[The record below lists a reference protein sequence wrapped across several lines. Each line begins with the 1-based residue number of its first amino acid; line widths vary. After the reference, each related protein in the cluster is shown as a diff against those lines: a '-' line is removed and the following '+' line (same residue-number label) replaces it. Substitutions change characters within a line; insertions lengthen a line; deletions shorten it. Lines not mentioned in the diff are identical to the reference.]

1 MLLLRGRGRGQR
13 HCENESPGHYVP
25 PPVIATEIKRR
36 MQNQAQIESMKTEQE
51 QKVLIDRMR
60 NSAMRA
66 IFDPEMPAEQRQA
79 IITMLTGLMG
89 ATRELPPPGGTTI
102 TQEDV

>member
-1 MLLLRGRGRGQR
+1 MCSSDLKVQEVGIEAEMRQDRM
-13 HCENESPGHYVP
+13 HTHKE
-25 PPVIATEIKRR
+25 IAR